1 MHIKIKIALQTSL
14 EPMILRKLEITSV
27 INIPSFFLLQLFT
40 SLLFQLWKLFEFLN
54 SINRHLPQPTIL
66 NEYTTESFPSSF
78 KPPQSTNSEGKQL
91 MDLGFLANDQQKKYQ
106 ISVSGFLQ
114 RHDSLYLC
122 RKYVRFLCKYFKF
135 QMRISFRKYEMLHIF
150 QALL

>member
-1 MHIKIKIALQTSL
+1 MHINIKIALQTSL

-27 INIPSFFLLQLFT
+27 INIPSGIFPPSAFHIT
-40 SLLFQLWKLFEFLN
+40 VVKLFEFLN

-91 MDLGFLANDQQKKYQ
+91 TDLGFLANDQQKKYQ
-106 ISVSGFLQ
+106 ISMSEFLQ
-114 RHDSLYLC
+114 RSNSLYLC
-122 RKYVRFLCKYFKF
+122 RKLVYFLCEYLKF
-135 QMRISFRKYEMLHIF
+135 QMRNSI
-150 QALL
+150 